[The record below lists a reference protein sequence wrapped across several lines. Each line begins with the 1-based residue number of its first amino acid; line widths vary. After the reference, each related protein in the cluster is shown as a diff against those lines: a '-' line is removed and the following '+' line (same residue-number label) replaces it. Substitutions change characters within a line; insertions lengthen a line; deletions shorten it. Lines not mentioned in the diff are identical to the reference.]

1 MREELTD
8 ISILYEDKNVLVINK
23 LAGVVIQGTQKNEPS
38 YVAKL
43 KDFIKERDSK
53 SGNVFLGIVHRLDK
67 VVSGALILAKRSKA
81 AQRLTQAFRD
91 KKVFKIYLAEV
102 EGVLKGEGH
111 IRTWIG
117 WDETKRR
124 ALLYPFPS
132 KETKEAITYYKV
144 LLTNRE
150 KKRSLVAVFPITGR
164 KHQIRVLFSFLG
176 HPIVGDV
183 RYGSRVKVKEGEAIL
198 LHSYFLRFPHPI
210 TKEDI
215 KIIAP
220 LPHYFSFKKVEKIV
234 NIDFLDKMLEKFLKE
249 DLMAE
254 REEHKEQP
262 LVLCANCAW
271 REVCVKRFSFDN
283 IKPIKC
289 PDYSPDVTLFK
300 KKEERKSD
308 KEED

>member
-1 MREELTD
+1 MRKKLDD
-8 ISILYEDKNVLVINK
+8 IFILYEDKNVLVVNK
-23 LAGVVIQGTQKNEPS
+23 PAGVVIQGTSKNELS
-38 YVAKL
+38 YVTKI
-43 KDFIKERDSK
+43 KDFIKERDGKLGS
-53 SGNVFLGIVHRLDK
+53 VFLGIVHRLDK

-81 AQRLTQAFRD
+81 AQRLTQAFKD
-91 KKVFKIYLAEV
+91 KRVFKIYIAEV
-102 EGVLKGEGH
+102 EGILRGE
-111 IRTWIG
+111 RNVKTWIG
-117 WDETKRR
+117 WDEIQRR
-124 ALLYPFPS
+124 ALIYPFLS
-132 KETKEAITYYKV
+132 EETKEALTYYKV

-164 KHQIRVLFSFLG
+164 KHQIRVLLSFLG

-183 RYGSRVKVKEGEAIL
+183 RYGSKIKVKEGEAIL

-210 TKEDI
+210 TKESI

-220 LPHYFSFKKVEKIV
+220 LPNYFSFKKVEKIV
-234 NIDFLDKMLEKFLKE
+234 NIDFLDKMLEKSLKE

-254 REEHKEQP
+254 KEKPKEQT

-283 IKPIKC
+283 TKPIKC

-300 KKEERKSD
+300 KKKEKESD